1 MNIVQQLSNN
11 VMSKMTWSVWDLLS
25 FYEKVRIG
33 LNIGKRR
40 QCLRDIEANRVK
52 LETGLKS
59 FQTLQNWRFFNT
71 SKRAKNENTKKTL
84 ENVVSG
90 SKIEQNTRVL

>member
-1 MNIVQQLSNN
+1 MKNVQKLSKN
-11 VMSKMTWSVWDLLS
+11 VVSEMKWAVWDLLKNS
-25 FYEKVRIG
+25 RKSTYWPKHC
-33 LNIGKRR
+33 KT
-40 QCLRDIEANRVK
+40 QCLRDIEANRAK
-52 LETGLKS
+52 LETRLKS
-59 FQTLQNWRFFNT
+59 LQTLQNSTFFNT